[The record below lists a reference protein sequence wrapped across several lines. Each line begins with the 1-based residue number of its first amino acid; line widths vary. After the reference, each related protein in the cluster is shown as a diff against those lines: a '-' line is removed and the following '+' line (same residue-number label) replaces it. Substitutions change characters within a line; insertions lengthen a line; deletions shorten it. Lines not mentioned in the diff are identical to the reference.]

1 MRRNYYKIT
10 IELLFIMRIIAHL
23 DMDAFFAA
31 AEERDNPRF
40 SGLPIV
46 IGADPKRG
54 RGRGVVSTANY
65 KAREYGIRSALPISK
80 AWRFSEEANRR
91 GLPPAV
97 FLPGDFEKY
106 ARISA
111 EIMEIIREYSPLVE
125 EASVDEAYFDLT
137 SAGSFEKS
145 EKICRQIKKEIKEK
159 ERLTCSIGI
168 GPNKLIAKIASDFKK
183 PDGLTVV
190 EEKDAEQ
197 FLETLPIRK
206 IPGIG
211 PKTEMVFNKIGVKTV
226 SDLKK
231 ISKPKLEEM
240 LGKWGIGLY
249 EKARGQDNSP
259 IQIEWTLKSIG
270 EQETFSQDT
279 LEASFILERLNALCQ
294 SVAGRLSKEGF
305 KTFKTAGITV
315 RFSDFETKTRA
326 HTLAKTASDARNLQI
341 EALKL
346 LLPFL
351 DKRANPALKPIRLIG
366 VKVEK
371 LN

>member
-1 MRRNYYKIT
+1 
-10 IELLFIMRIIAHL
+10 MRIIAHI

-31 AEERDNPRF
+31 IEERDNPRF

-46 IGADPKRG
+46 IGADPNSPAGEGK
-54 RGRGVVSTANY
+54 GRGVVSTANY

-80 AWRFSEEANRR
+80 AWRFSEEAKRR

-106 ARISA
+106 SRISE
-111 EIMEIIREYSPLVE
+111 EIMAIIHQYSPLVE

-137 SAGSFEKS
+137 PAGSFEKAG
-145 EKICRQIKKEIKEK
+145 KICRQIKKEIKEK

-183 PDGLTVV
+183 PDGLTAV
-190 EEKDAEQ
+190 EEKDAEA
-197 FLETLPIRK
+197 FLEPLPIRK

-211 PKTEMVFNKIGVKTV
+211 PKTEAKFHAHKIKTV
-226 SDLKK
+226 KDLKK
-231 ISKPKLEEM
+231 FSAERLEEM
-240 LGKWGIGLY
+240 LGKWGVELY
-249 EKARGQDNSP
+249 EKARGRDDSS
-259 IQIEWTLKSIG
+259 IQTEWVAKSIG

-279 LEASFILERLNALCQ
+279 LEASFVLERLNALCQ
-294 SVAGRLSKEGF
+294 SIAGRFAKENF
-305 KTFKTAGITV
+305 KTFKAAGITV
-315 RFSDFETKTRA
+315 RFSDFETRTRSR
-326 HTLAKTASDARNLQI
+326 TLAKPVNDPRILQI

-371 LN
+371 LK